1 MFEVDNGG
9 CHQVVDDHVAENLA
23 GSRAT
28 KHGGPF
34 EVIAQLAYEVTC
46 LHQRS
51 SAENEHDTLSSDF
64 AGWQIRPPPVILGPF
79 VLSCFHGLFPLV
91 IRPELVGRLLS
102 RSRE

>member
-9 CHQVVDDHVAENLA
+9 NHRVVDDHVAENLA

-34 EVIAQLAYEVTC
+34 EVVAQLAHEVTC

-51 SAENEHDTLSSDF
+51 SAENERDTLSSDF
-64 AGWQIRPPPVILGPF
+64 ASWQIRRHPSLWDHLYCAVF
-79 VLSCFHGLFPLV
+79 MSCF
-91 IRPELVGRLLS
+91 LS
-102 RSRE
+102 